1 MLKKGLKENANSI
14 SEEQLKQLGYKTE
27 GYSGSDIANLVKD
40 AVYEPVRK
48 LQVATKF
55 RKVGGSFMPVDNNAV
70 GPDVISTTLANIP
83 GDQLTIPAITME
95 DIEKALTKT
104 KASVDQK
111 QLKEYEQFTSSFG
124 QDG

>member
-111 QLKEYEQFTSSFG
+111 QLKEY
-124 QDG
+124 